1 MRRMVIAL
9 ALAGMFSTGC
19 AAESPAAPGAVTSVD
34 ALASALRA
42 EGAAVVV
49 EGSVSREAYPFFS
62 ITGVQLSVGGQRIT
76 AFAYPTAEAAA
87 AAAASVSKDGSTV
100 GTSNIFWVAPP
111 RILQERCRNR
121 AVCGH
126 RQQRHHPARPRARCS
141 LCEPLTLERPLLA
154 RTP

>member
-1 MRRMVIAL
+1 MRGMVIAL

-19 AAESPAAPGAVTSVD
+19 AAESPVAPGAVTSVD

-62 ITGVQLSVGGQRIT
+62 ISGVQLSVGGQRIT

-111 RILQERCRNR
+111 RFYRKDAVIVLYVGTDSSVITLLDR
-121 AVCGH
+121 ALGAPFAS
-126 RQQRHHPARPRARCS
+126 R
-141 LCEPLTLERPLLA
+141 
-154 RTP
+154 